1 MILAAIREVW
11 ERRNLLY
18 MITWRDIRV
27 KYKESVMG
35 ILWAVMMPIVIVCA
49 GMIVKLAFAMMS
61 GKHVQLLDV
70 TSVAVKA
77 APYAF
82 VVAAIRFGTASLI
95 ANQDLVTKIYLP
107 RLVFPLASVGSQL
120 FDLCIAAIVVAIF
133 LTFAGVGVSVHLLWL
148 PVLFG
153 TLVLLASAL
162 AILFSAATLFL
173 RDLRFIIEAMLTVA
187 IFFTPVFYEPSVFGK
202 WAPALLVNPISPIL
216 EGLTAVVIFHR
227 EPSLPWLAY
236 SFVLSLVLCV
246 FAVARFKQLEP
257 LFAENI

>member
-1 MILAAIREVW
+1 MIFTALREVF

-61 GKHVQLLDV
+61 GRHVHLLDV

-82 VVAAIRFGTASLI
+82 LVAAIRFGTASLI
-95 ANQDLVTKIYLP
+95 TNQDLVTKIYLP
-107 RLVFPLASVGSQL
+107 RLVFPLASVCSQL
-120 FDLCIAAIVVAIF
+120 FDLGIATVVVAIF
-133 LTFAGVGVSVHLLWL
+133 LTFAGVGVTLHLLWL
-148 PVLFG
+148 PVLLG
-153 TLVLLASAL
+153 TLVLLAAGL

-173 RDLRFIIEAMLTVA
+173 RDLRFIVEAMLTVA

-216 EGLTAVVIFHR
+216 EGLTAVVIYHR
-227 EPSLPWLAY
+227 EPSLPWLGY
-236 SFVLSLVLCV
+236 SFVLSLVLFV
-246 FAVARFKQLEP
+246 FATVRFKQLEP